1 MNQNTQPIARDGAPQ
16 AASLTVH
23 TARPYGILVG
33 AGLLDRAGELSREVN
48 GGARALIVTDSNV
61 GPLYARRVA
70 RSLEAAGYRTGEFTF
85 PAGEKSKRL
94 STVEEIYA
102 ALAAG
107 GFTRADLII
116 ALGGGVTG
124 DMAGFAAATW
134 LRGMDFVQIPT
145 SLLAQVDSSVGGKT
159 GVDIPQGKNL
169 VGAFWQPV
177 RVLADMET
185 LDTLPAAFLRDGL
198 GEIVKYACIAPC
210 LCGGEPLFDR
220 LEKGDALSPGKR
232 GETILACIDCKRGVV
247 ERDEREAGERKLLNF
262 GHTLGHALEKY
273 YDYAGPTHGCAVA
286 VGMAVLTAASERAG
300 LTAPGT
306 AARLAALL
314 DALGLPSA
322 DAAPPSAYLPGAA
335 MDKKRAGDGID
346 LVLLERI
353 GRAFVRRLP
362 MAELESFVC
371 GAPGREEA

>member
-1 MNQNTQPIARDGAPQ
+1 MNQTISKSLMGGEDVPV
-16 AASLTVH
+16 LTVH
-23 TARPYGILVG
+23 TARPYDILVG
-33 AGLLDRAGELSREVN
+33 TGLLDRAGELSRQVN
-48 GGARALIVTDSNV
+48 GGSRALIVTDSHV

-70 RSLEAAGYRTGEFTF
+70 RSLEAAGYRTEEFAF
-85 PAGEKSKRL
+85 PAGERSKRL
-94 STVEEIYA
+94 ATVEDIYV

-107 GFTRADLII
+107 GFTRADLIV

-124 DMAGFAAATW
+124 DMAGYAAATW
-134 LRGMDFVQIPT
+134 LRGIDFVQIPT

-177 RVLADMET
+177 RVLVDMET
-185 LDTLPAAFLRDGL
+185 LDTLPAEFIRDGL

-210 LCGGEPLFDR
+210 LCEGEPLFGR
-220 LEKGDALSPGKR
+220 LERGDALAPEKR
-232 GETILACIDCKRGVV
+232 RETILACIDCKRGIV

-273 YDYAGPTHGCAVA
+273 YDYTGVTHGCAVA

-314 DALGLPSA
+314 GRLGLPCA
-322 DAAPPSAYLPGAA
+322 DAASPTAYLAA
-335 MDKKRAGDGID
+335 AALDKKRAGDGID
-346 LVLLERI
+346 LVLLREI
-353 GRAFVRRLP
+353 GSAFVRRYPL
-362 MAELESFVC
+362 AELEGFVL
-371 GAPGREEA
+371 GAGNAVQ